1 MDLAPLVARTIL
13 DLRQA
18 AAQEEA
24 TMTKRNWLLRYRI
37 GEVQIALPAGLV
49 GSTLTLARRADESDA
64 EYAAAVAMFDSMVL
78 GFVRVVA
85 ETPEKPVQA
94 ADDDVTV
101 HRGSGDFLADQS
113 YENPDLTRTKFFIAH
128 CIAGML
134 EKERLSPLDASMRYG
149 VDLGLL
155 TAVSRGL
162 ADDCPLDGLI
172 DALKA
177 MGKNV
182 VVVVSDAA
190 EKTGILWATTTE
202 SDH

>member
-1 MDLAPLVARTIL
+1 
-13 DLRQA
+13 
-18 AAQEEA
+18 
-24 TMTKRNWLLRYRI
+24 MTKKNWLLRYRI
-37 GEVQIALPAGLV
+37 GEVEIALPAGLV

-64 EYAAAVAMFDSMVL
+64 EYAAAVSLFDSMIL

-85 ETPEKPVQA
+85 ETPEKPVQP

-101 HRGSGDFLADQS
+101 HRGSGDFLADQG
-113 YENPDLTRTKFFIAH
+113 YENPDLTRAKFFIAH

-134 EKERLSPLDASMRYG
+134 ENERLSPLDASMRYG

-155 TAVSRGL
+155 TAVCRGL

>member
-1 MDLAPLVARTIL
+1 
-13 DLRQA
+13 
-18 AAQEEA
+18 
-24 TMTKRNWLLRYRI
+24 MTKKNWLLRYRI

-49 GSTLTLARRADESDA
+49 GSTLTLARRADESDS
-64 EYAAAVAMFDSMVL
+64 EYAEAVSMFDSMVL

-85 ETPEKPVQA
+85 ETPEEPA
-94 ADDDVTV
+94 PSADDNTTV
-101 HRGSGDFLADQS
+101 HRGSGDFLADQG
-113 YENPDLTRTKFFIAH
+113 YENPDLTRAKFFIAH

-134 EKERLSPLDASMRYG
+134 EDRHLSPLDASMRYG

-155 TAVSRGL
+155 TAVCRGL

-182 VVVVSDAA
+182 LVAVSDAA
-190 EKTGILWATTTE
+190 EKTGILWATMTE